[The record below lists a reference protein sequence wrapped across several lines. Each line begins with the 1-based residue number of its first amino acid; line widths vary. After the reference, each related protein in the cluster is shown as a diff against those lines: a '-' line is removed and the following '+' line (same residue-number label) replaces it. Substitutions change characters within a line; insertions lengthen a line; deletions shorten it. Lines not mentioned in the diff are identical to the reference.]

1 MLPVTLA
8 AAVWVMV
15 PPDTVTVRF
24 PAVISPRAISSA
36 SLIVTFVPL
45 AVTVAKSFV
54 LLERLMLPV
63 ATRFAVPVIV
73 RLPEGSVMLPT
84 VISARFAKLGPLVM
98 ALVMKISPV
107 VLLPMVSRL
116 AVMLPISV
124 DVRPKFPADFVPRS
138 TMVPD
143 VGTRSTEPEEVAL
156 IVLVIVTFWAVI
168 RTVPLPVMLSRVR
181 ALVSVMVRFVPQAV
195 TVPKSFVL
203 LPSVMLP
210 AVPEPDETKFAV
222 PLIVR
227 LPAPVC
233 VIELTEISVRFV
245 PKVALFRLMAAVL
258 TIAPVLLLPMVST
271 LAVIWLSSVWDRP
284 RLADVSVPLPR
295 FTPDPSVWISTLP
308 AVVASTVPSRFR
320 LLAVRV
326 IRPPLE

>member
-1 MLPVTLA
+1 MIAFPVAVRLVLPVTLA

-210 AVPEPDETKFAV
+210 AVPEPDETKFTNLFLFNKKMLHLVDDNFWHLGFKSAEHAEKV
-222 PLIVR
+222 MSQVIKNCDYSSAIIV
-227 LPAPVC
+227 
-233 VIELTEISVRFV
+233 IIFIISGY
-245 PKVALFRLMAAVL
+245 
-258 TIAPVLLLPMVST
+258 
-271 LAVIWLSSVWDRP
+271 
-284 RLADVSVPLPR
+284 
-295 FTPDPSVWISTLP
+295 
-308 AVVASTVPSRFR
+308 SR
-320 LLAVRV
+320 
-326 IRPPLE
+326 